1 MEESRL
7 AECIEAFLEQDP
19 FVMEQHQKDK
29 IYSELMPRLHRH
41 HLSKCGEYRNICQ
54 HFGHLSDETEMD
66 VQDFEQFMPL
76 PVSLFKKYL
85 LSSVEE
91 DAVYKILASSG
102 TTGSIP
108 SRVPLDRQTAE
119 FQQTALAK
127 IMTSFLGSKRMPM
140 LIIDHEQILKGKA
153 QYSARAAGI
162 LGFSIYGSR
171 KCFALDDN
179 MKLDVEKVQAF
190 LERHLGKQI
199 LVFGFTYLIWQ

>member
-1 MEESRL
+1 
-7 AECIEAFLEQDP
+7 
-19 FVMEQHQKDK
+19 MEQHQKDK

-108 SRVPLDRQTAE
+108 IKGGAWIVRQAE

-127 IMTSFLGSKRMPM
+127 IMTSFLGK
-140 LIIDHEQILKGKA
+140 
-153 QYSARAAGI
+153 
-162 LGFSIYGSR
+162 
-171 KCFALDDN
+171 
-179 MKLDVEKVQAF
+179 
-190 LERHLGKQI
+190 
-199 LVFGFTYLIWQ
+199 